1 MIYRFMMMFF
11 SMYERQTHYGR
22 AVYERQT
29 GGVCPGIEHAVLTL
43 AQACGVDDGQIV
55 KRIKAAG
62 KLAFVHADLIEGL
75 SNRGEIAVDFLAEA
89 TKADGIIST
98 RPNLIHHAKELGL
111 ITVQRFFLLDSI
123 SFENVVRQ
131 SSHADVIDILPGAMP
146 DVIRRL
152 SQRVTQPLIASGLL
166 TDKRDVCGALAAGA
180 VAVST
185 TSEELWEA

>member
-1 MIYRFMMMFF
+1 MGLAHALRSECAAVFIL
-11 SMYERQTHYGR
+11 YG
-22 AVYERQT
+22 T
-29 GGVCPGIEHAVLTL
+29 IL
-43 AQACGVDDGQIV
+43 DIGQIV
-55 KRIKAAG
+55 KADQGSRQAGLCPCGSDRGTEQPGGDRRGFSGGGYKSGWDHLHQTQSHPSREGTGTDHGAA
-62 KLAFVHADLIEGL
+62 
-75 SNRGEIAVDFLAEA
+75 
-89 TKADGIIST
+89 
-98 RPNLIHHAKELGL
+98 
-111 ITVQRFFLLDSI
+111 FFLLDSI

>member
-1 MIYRFMMMFF
+1 MKG
-11 SMYERQTHYGR
+11 RQAAFEEAIQEAPVIAAVKNDMGLAHALRSECAAVFILYG
-22 AVYERQT
+22 T
-29 GGVCPGIEHAVLTL
+29 IL
-43 AQACGVDDGQIV
+43 DIGQIV

-62 KLAFVHADLIEGL
+62 KLAFVHADLIE
-75 SNRGEIAVDFLAEA
+75 DFLAEA

>member
-1 MIYRFMMMFF
+1 MKG
-11 SMYERQTHYGR
+11 RQAAFEEAIQEAPVIAAVKNDMGLAHALRSECAAVFILYG
-22 AVYERQT
+22 T
-29 GGVCPGIEHAVLTL
+29 IL
-43 AQACGVDDGQIV
+43 DIGQIV
-55 KRIKAAG
+55 KRIRAAG

-131 SSHADVIDILPGAMP
+131 SSHADVI
-146 DVIRRL
+146 RCL

>member
-1 MIYRFMMMFF
+1 MTYGDAEF
-11 SMYERQTHYGR
+11 STKQLEKDFGDAAYATIRSF
-22 AVYERQT
+22 
-29 GGVCPGIEHAVLTL
+29 VL
-43 AQACGVDDGQIV
+43 
-55 KRIKAAG
+55 KFEK
-62 KLAFVHADLIEGL
+62 
-75 SNRGEIAVDFLAEA
+75 
-89 TKADGIIST
+89 
-98 RPNLIHHAKELGL
+98 LGL

-146 DVIRRL
+146 DVIRCL

>member
-1 MIYRFMMMFF
+1 MKG
-11 SMYERQTHYGR
+11 RQAAFEEAIQEAPVIAAVKNDMGLAHALRSECAAVFILYG
-22 AVYERQT
+22 T
-29 GGVCPGIEHAVLTL
+29 IL
-43 AQACGVDDGQIV
+43 DIGQIV

-98 RPNLIHHAKELGL
+98 RPNLIH
-111 ITVQRFFLLDSI
+111 SI

>member
-1 MIYRFMMMFF
+1 MCCRVYFVWDDPGHRADRKADQG
-11 SMYERQTHYGR
+11 SRQAGL
-22 AVYERQT
+22 
-29 GGVCPGIEHAVLTL
+29 CP
-43 AQACGVDDGQIV
+43 CGSDRGTEQP
-55 KRIKAAG
+55 
-62 KLAFVHADLIEGL
+62 
-75 SNRGEIAVDFLAEA
+75 GEIAVDFLAEA

>member
-1 MIYRFMMMFF
+1 MKG
-11 SMYERQTHYGR
+11 RQAAFEEAIQEAPVIAAVKNDMGLAHALRSECAAVFILYG
-22 AVYERQT
+22 T
-29 GGVCPGIEHAVLTL
+29 IL
-43 AQACGVDDGQIV
+43 DV

>member
-1 MIYRFMMMFF
+1 MKG
-11 SMYERQTHYGR
+11 RQAAFEEAIQEAPVIAAVKNDMGLAHALRSECAAVFILYG
-22 AVYERQT
+22 T
-29 GGVCPGIEHAVLTL
+29 IL
-43 AQACGVDDGQIV
+43 DIGQIV

-123 SFENVVRQ
+123 SFENVE
-131 SSHADVIDILPGAMP
+131 
-146 DVIRRL
+146 
-152 SQRVTQPLIASGLL
+152 RVTQPLIASGLL

>member
-1 MIYRFMMMFF
+1 MCCRVYFVWDDPGHRADRKADQG
-11 SMYERQTHYGR
+11 SRQAGL
-22 AVYERQT
+22 
-29 GGVCPGIEHAVLTL
+29 CP
-43 AQACGVDDGQIV
+43 CGSD
-55 KRIKAAG
+55 
-62 KLAFVHADLIEGL
+62 
-75 SNRGEIAVDFLAEA
+75 RGTEIAVDFLAEA

>member
-1 MIYRFMMMFF
+1 MKG
-11 SMYERQTHYGR
+11 RQAVFEEAIQEAPVIAAVKNDMGLAHALRSECAAVFILYG
-22 AVYERQT
+22 T
-29 GGVCPGIEHAVLTL
+29 IL
-43 AQACGVDDGQIV
+43 DIGQIV
-55 KRIKAAG
+55 KRIRAAG

-98 RPNLIHHAKELGL
+98 RPNLIHHAKELG
-111 ITVQRFFLLDSI
+111 
-123 SFENVVRQ
+123 Q